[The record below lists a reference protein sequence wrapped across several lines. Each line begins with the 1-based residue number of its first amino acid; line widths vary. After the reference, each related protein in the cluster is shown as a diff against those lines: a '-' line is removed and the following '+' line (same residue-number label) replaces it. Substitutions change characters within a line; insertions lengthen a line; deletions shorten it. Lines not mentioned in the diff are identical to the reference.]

1 MPHLNFNYK
10 LKFKTGIVAGAI
22 VLSLL
27 SLAFVEDMF
36 QVTKNLDL
44 FASVYK
50 EISINYVDEVDPSK
64 VIKTGIDAML
74 EDLDPYTQY
83 IQESDVVDYKLKYV
97 STQYG
102 GIGASIFTRDG
113 KLYIS
118 EPFEGFP
125 AQKAD
130 IRPGDEILEIN
141 SIKVKGKTN
150 EQVSQMLKGPKNS
163 TVKLLINRPEV
174 ANPIEKPLIREDI
187 KQDNVSY
194 YGMLPENVGYIK
206 LDRFLEDSSQEVKQ
220 ALLELRK
227 NKLNGLILDLRNNGG
242 GILQDAV
249 KIVNLFVNKD
259 VNVVIQKNRYK
270 DRTITYK
277 TSSNPIEA
285 ELPLIVLIN
294 SRSASASE
302 IVAGSLQDLDRAI
315 IVGQR
320 SFGKGLVQQTFN
332 LPYNSLMKVT
342 VAKYYTPSGRC
353 IQALDYTHRDSE
365 GSVVKVADSLISE
378 YKTKRGRLVYDGS
391 GIYPDVFVK
400 PLKYNQITQTLA
412 NKYFVFDYATKFR
425 KEKQSIGDAKS
436 FNISDSEYL
445 NFVDFLSNKDYNYN
459 TKTEKLLSDLR
470 DEAEKENKLGEI
482 KTEYEA
488 LKAKVFYSKKN
499 DLIQFKDE
507 IRKVLEAEITSRYYF
522 ERGRIEQGFKY
533 DTEISKALTVIGDK
547 STIASILKGEGTFK
561 TIGKP
566 GEDFSANAPK

>member
-547 STIASILKGEGTFK
+547 STIASILRGEGTFK

>member
-141 SIKVKGKTN
+141 SIKVKGKSN

>member
-10 LKFKTGIVAGAI
+10 LKFKTGIVVGAI

>member
-547 STIASILKGEGTFK
+547 STIASILKGEGTLK

>member
-522 ERGRIEQGFKY
+522 ERGRIEQGFKN